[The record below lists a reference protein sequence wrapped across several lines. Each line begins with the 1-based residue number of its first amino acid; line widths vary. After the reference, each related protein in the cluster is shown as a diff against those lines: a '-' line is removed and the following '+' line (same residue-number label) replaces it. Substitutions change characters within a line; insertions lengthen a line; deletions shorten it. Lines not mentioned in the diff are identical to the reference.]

1 VIIAAGLSPAWQ
13 QILVFDKLT
22 RGAVNRAVETH
33 GCASG
38 KVINVGIALTYL
50 QADSLMVSVCGGS
63 TGELIF
69 EELRSLEVPNRCFA
83 EQTATRTCTT
93 LIERPTGEIT
103 ELVENARPI
112 SAEALRWFQKVL
124 LESCGSED
132 WLVFS
137 GSLPA
142 VTGRDSSK
150 SIYREIMESL
160 EEAGA
165 SPRVI
170 LDARGPELVECLPLR
185 PFLVKPNRE
194 ELAMTVGRPLSD
206 EPSLIAA
213 MREINQRG
221 AEWVLVTHGPD
232 EVWLSSA
239 TELWK
244 FVPPRVD
251 VVNAIGCGDCLTAGL
266 VAALDRGLSLPEAV
280 KYGIAAAGENA
291 KQLLPSRLD
300 PRRVEELAQ
309 QVRVERPA

>member
-1 VIIAAGLSPAWQ
+1 MIIAAGLSPAWQ

-38 KVINVGIALTYL
+38 KVINVGIALTCL
-50 QADSLMVSVCGGS
+50 KADSLMVTVYGGS
-63 TGELIF
+63 PGELIDQ
-69 EELRSLEVPNRCFA
+69 ELRSLEVVNRCFT
-83 EQTATRTCTT
+83 EQTPTRTCTT

-112 SAEALRWFQKVL
+112 SAEALNWFQDVL
-124 LESCGSED
+124 AEVTGPDD
-132 WLVFS
+132 WLIFS
-137 GSLPA
+137 GSLPS
-142 VTGRDSSK
+142 VVGRDSSRL
-150 SIYREIMESL
+150 IYREIIEL
-160 EEAGA
+160 QQQAGI
-165 SPRVI
+165 SPRVV

-244 FVPPRVD
+244 FTPPRVD

-300 PRRVEELAQ
+300 PQRVEQLAQ
-309 QVRVERPA
+309 QVRGERPA

>member
-1 VIIAAGLSPAWQ
+1 MIIAAGLSPAWQ

-33 GCASG
+33 ACASG
-38 KVINVGIALTYL
+38 KVINVGIALSYL
-50 QADSLMVSVCGGS
+50 KADSLMVSVCGGS
-63 TGELIF
+63 SGELIF
-69 EELRSLEVPNRCFA
+69 EELRSLEVSNRCFA
-83 EQTATRTCTT
+83 EQTPTRTCTT

-112 SAEALRWFQKVL
+112 STEALQWFQKVL
-124 LESCGSED
+124 LESCGPDD
-132 WLVFS
+132 WLIFS
-137 GSLPA
+137 GSLPS
-142 VTGRDSSK
+142 VVGRDSSK

-160 EEAGA
+160 EQAGT

-194 ELAMTVGRPLSD
+194 ELAQTVERPLND

-221 AEWVLVTHGPD
+221 AEWALVTHGPG

-244 FVPPRVD
+244 FTPPRVD

-266 VAALDRGLSLPEAV
+266 VAALDCGLGLPEAV

-291 KQLLPSRLD
+291 MQLLPSRLD
-300 PRRVEELAQ
+300 PDRVQSLAR
-309 QVRVERPA
+309 QVQCERIA